1 MFAFLICY
9 YSLFNKIYYG
19 FKSDNIIFGD
29 NMDDVE
35 DWKGINGQIVT
46 FKNEVEKAQKI
57 TFIGSPG
64 VCTPFAEL
72 LAYSIRDKESHF
84 IPLLDIGDCHE
95 FESKSYGM
103 ALKDEVSN
111 PKGSDVVVLLG
122 GLSMPKYDLST
133 DDLNDLIKGILKNNG
148 KIIGVCFM
156 DMFTKANWID
166 KVDFDCVIDGT
177 LIGVVKK

>member
-1 MFAFLICY
+1 ME
-9 YSLFNKIYYG
+9 
-19 FKSDNIIFGD
+19 
-29 NMDDVE
+29 DVE
-35 DWKGINGQIVT
+35 DWKGINGQLVT

-72 LAYSIRDKESHF
+72 LAYAISDKESHF

-103 ALKDEVSN
+103 VLKDEVSN
-111 PKGSDVVVLLG
+111 PKDSDVVVLLG
-122 GLSMPKYDLST
+122 GLSMPKYDLNT
-133 DDLNDLIKGILKNNG
+133 DDLNDLINEIIKNNG

-156 DMFTKANWID
+156 DMFTKANWLD
-166 KVDFDCVIDGT
+166 KVNFDCVIDGT